1 MLRKMKM
8 NEDNKAKVFLIVAII
23 AVLSTPAVVTAEK
36 EKVQLYYTIERDIP
50 EVTALLDNAVQRYF
64 KKDKQKN
71 EKEIVAAYYSK
82 TKELMRSRTVYQEAI
97 NNKVSYILGIKPEK
111 TGKDTLR
118 IYFTLQKDGR
128 LDPPLYQDCSKD
140 SLDQDIQNTLDRIR
154 SVILGEPYKIVF
166 IYCFN
171 GSPATNELRNRIFM
185 SLPDTLNEEL
195 KRRKQ
200 NKKYQAYTEMVDC
213 EDLEKGEQRTEQRN
227 LRMAFLKKYDY
238 FIEGTM
244 TQAEMGKLAVTV
256 YVFINGKPK
265 KPLRSDFHQTA
276 PEDDVARELAKY
288 ILNQWHTITGE

>member
-1 MLRKMKM
+1 MLSKMKM
-8 NEDNKAKVFLIVAII
+8 NENNKTTLFFIFAII
-23 AVLSTPAVVTAEK
+23 VLLSTPAVAVAEK

-50 EVTALLDNAVQRYF
+50 EVTALLDNALQRYF
-64 KKDKQKN
+64 KKDSQKH
-71 EKEIVAAYYSK
+71 EKEIAAEYYSK
-82 TKELMRSRTVYQEAI
+82 TKELMRSRTVYQEA
-97 NNKVSYILGIKPEK
+97 KKGSYILGIKPEK

-128 LDPPLYQDCSKD
+128 LDSPLYQDCSKD

-171 GSPATNELRNRIFM
+171 GAPATNELRNRIFM
-185 SLPDTLNEEL
+185 FLPDTLNEEL
-195 KRRKQ
+195 KSRKL
-200 NKKYQAYTEMVDC
+200 NKKYQAYTEIVDC
-213 EDLEKGEQRTEQRN
+213 VDLEKSEQRNEQRN

-244 TQAEMGKLAVTV
+244 TPAEMGKLDVTV
-256 YVFINGKPK
+256 YVFISGKPK